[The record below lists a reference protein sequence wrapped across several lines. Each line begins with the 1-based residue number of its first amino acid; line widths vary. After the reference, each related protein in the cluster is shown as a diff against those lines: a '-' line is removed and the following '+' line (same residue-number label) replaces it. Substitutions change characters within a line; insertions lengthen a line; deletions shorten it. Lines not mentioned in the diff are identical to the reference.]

1 MTKNPSQLE
10 LMLVILA
17 LTNEILKT
25 NSKHNF
31 LFKPSTQEFKLKIL
45 NSIKISNINSLKKP
59 TSSSFNS
66 DLNLLL
72 KLLYSLNFKDSS
84 DQRYLNRTVMNTL
97 RWINLS
103 INSQIYV
110 SNKNSTLEQSYF
122 FTLLIQHLYQT
133 YTLKKL

>member
-25 NSKHNF
+25 NNKHNF
-31 LFKPSTQEFKLKIL
+31 LFKTSTQEFKLKIL

-59 TSSSFNS
+59 TSSSFDS
-66 DLNLLL
+66 DLNILV

-84 DQRYLNRTVMNTL
+84 DQHYLNRTIINTL

-103 INSQIYV
+103 ITSQIYT
-110 SNKNSTLEQSYF
+110 SNKNSTFEQSYF